1 MSFLFQIESE
11 TNEIRCSWSGLST
24 NQRAQ
29 YLNRI
34 ADLIQQRLEE
44 FARAESMDQG
54 KPFWLAKTLEIPR
67 VVDNFRFFAAALL
80 QCREE

>member
-1 MSFLFQIESE
+1 MCFFDQITARKTS
-11 TNEIRCSWSGLST
+11 IGFRWSGLS
-24 NQRAQ
+24 NSQRAH

-34 ADLIQQRLEE
+34 ADLVQQRLDD
-44 FARAESMDQG
+44 FARAESIDQG
-54 KPFWLAKTLEIPR
+54 KPFWLARTIEIPR